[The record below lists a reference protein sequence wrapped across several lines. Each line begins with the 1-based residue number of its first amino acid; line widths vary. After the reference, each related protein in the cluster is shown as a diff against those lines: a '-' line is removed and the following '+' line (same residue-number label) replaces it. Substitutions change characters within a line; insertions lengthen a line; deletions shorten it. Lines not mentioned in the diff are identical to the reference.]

1 MRYLKRFNEDLTQD
15 EIKELTEFGQDC
27 LSFLLDEGFEFDYER
42 SIGDCWWLDLYGPQ
56 DEYENP
62 IAYTWDQVKDYYI
75 PFLHLLK
82 ARYNL
87 VDDSL
92 GRTIHVKLGVGQDIA
107 NSFANYTFDEV
118 VNEESEMP
126 KKIYCLSVKVSDKK

>member
-1 MRYLKRFNEDLTQD
+1 MKHLKRFNEDLTQD
-15 EIKELTEFGQDC
+15 EIKELTQFGQDC
-27 LSFLLDEGFEFDYER
+27 LAYLLDEGFEFDYER

-82 ARYNL
+82 ARYKL
-87 VDDSL
+87 VDDAL
-92 GRTIHVKLGVGQDIA
+92 GRTIHVKIGAGQDFA
-107 NSFANYTFDEV
+107 TSFANYTFDEV
-118 VNEESEMP
+118 VNEQSEMP
-126 KKIYCLSVKVSDKK
+126 KKIYCLSVKVIDKK